1 VLLSPLAWDG
11 FLYAHATGGWW
22 LMLCLYD
29 YNKSHI
35 KKSIARSVLAVNW
48 VGCVPTGFLCVYSGT
63 REQKDVGI

>member
-1 VLLSPLAWDG
+1 
-11 FLYAHATGGWW
+11 
-22 LMLCLYD
+22 MLCLYD